1 MRRWCSCF
9 YPPFEKQGHETWAP
23 RRSWSV
29 DWGRNVAASK
39 VGRSSSRTALR
50 ELDFLGKREIGVAI
64 ETIVVKPGQI
74 QTVTSCDSHI
84 LAWLPRSCNIKAEA
98 ANTGYTQIQHLKESL
113 LVLQEFLY

>member
-1 MRRWCSCF
+1 M
-9 YPPFEKQGHETWAP
+9 
-23 RRSWSV
+23 
-29 DWGRNVAASK
+29 
-39 VGRSSSRTALR
+39 R

-64 ETIVVKPGQI
+64 ETIVKPGQI

-113 LVLQEFLY
+113 LVLQEFLYEAKPLMLGPASGLPRFNQIAIGLSVSS